1 MWRVVFLVLV
11 FQVCLPGF
19 AAKSG
24 ITTDTAAD
32 NMFTPPDFVNFA
44 QISPDAPEIILA
56 VEGVKATIK
65 RVPKISQI
73 TIASNCPGHWN
84 CTRNVIRQVAALN
97 MPKGVA
103 IRADSAG
110 GVALVGGK
118 VYGLP
123 SSGGQIKG
131 LKIENGQVIINGQAV
146 QPIPGSDKAGSCTGP
161 DVLEIQVPDTYTGDL
176 RIVINGNSD
185 VTVDNWKDGALQ
197 ANVGTNGSLSAGKL
211 DKVAKL
217 VIDVQGGG
225 KAHVG
230 NMTTKALV
238 VNVVGDGKITIDH
251 GMADISNATISGTGT
266 ITLHGKYNN
275 LQKAVNGLGA
285 IEILD

>member
-32 NMFTPPDFVNFA
+32 NMFIPPDFVNFA

-161 DVLEIQVPDTYTGDL
+161 DVLEIQVPDTYAGDL

-275 LQKAVNGLGA
+275 LQKAVNGQGA